1 MEHGADRRKF
11 ERSAIQAPTR
21 FIINDE
27 LEATGQLSDI
37 SKGGLFMLTDAPAE
51 EGDKV
56 VVYPEGLGRLE
67 GRVVRRRADGVAVQF
82 AMSDTYRELLHRRIA
97 AALEGKPYLR
107 IADRRSCRRTVL
119 NIDVAVEIVGTGQSI
134 QCRIDNISNSGA
146 AIQSQNRPP
155 VGANVRLGTMDGKVL
170 RHTEEG
176 FIVRFR
182 QLQAA

>member
-1 MEHGADRRKF
+1 MEYGADRREF
-11 ERSAIQAPTR
+11 ERKAIAAPTR

-27 LEATGQLSDI
+27 TEATAQLSDI
-37 SKGGLFMLTDAPAE
+37 SKGGLFMVTDAPAK

-67 GRVVRRRADGVAVQF
+67 GHVVRRRANGVAVQF

-107 IADRRSCRRTVL
+107 IADRRSCIRTAL
-119 NIDVAVEIVGTGQSI
+119 NIDVAVEVVGTEQSI
-134 QCRIDNISNSGA
+134 ECRIDNISNSGA
-146 AIQSQNRPP
+146 AIQSENRPV
-155 VGANVRLGTMDGKVL
+155 VGANVRVGTIDGKVL

-182 QLQAA
+182 QLRAA